1 MKSWRSSFCL
11 SKVLGHRASP
21 SSRGPYSIKS
31 CFAANATCC
40 VTLGSAWAAP
50 QGAIKAGGPKLC
62 GAFPAAGRRGHAV
75 SAKFLGLVVR
85 FALSVTSAIDFTS
98 SLCCLTDSWSDK
110 SSAACFCVVASR
122 KVLVAVTASFSLL
135 IGPSILSIIL
145 SMNRLATVDVKVWSA
160 WARRRKA
167 TDRMAVLASGGSL
180 NESVVV
186 RSISASLE
194 LVSSSQLS
202 IQPLLS
208 SQDWASLA
216 EDTGLGVAVTWAS
229 KLGRGERLRVLCDDV
244 EF

>member
-1 MKSWRSSFCL
+1 
-11 SKVLGHRASP
+11 
-21 SSRGPYSIKS
+21 
-31 CFAANATCC
+31 
-40 VTLGSAWAAP
+40 
-50 QGAIKAGGPKLC
+50 
-62 GAFPAAGRRGHAV
+62 
-75 SAKFLGLVVR
+75 
-85 FALSVTSAIDFTS
+85 
-98 SLCCLTDSWSDK
+98 
-110 SSAACFCVVASR
+110 
-122 KVLVAVTASFSLL
+122 
-135 IGPSILSIIL
+135 
-145 SMNRLATVDVKVWSA
+145 MNRLATVDVKVWSA